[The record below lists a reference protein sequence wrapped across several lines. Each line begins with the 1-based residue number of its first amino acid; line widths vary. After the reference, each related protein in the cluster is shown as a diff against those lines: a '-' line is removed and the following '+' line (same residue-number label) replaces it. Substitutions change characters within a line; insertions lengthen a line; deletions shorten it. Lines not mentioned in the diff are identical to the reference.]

1 MKLTAEQTNKAAS
14 LIIGAAYFLLAVALI
29 RVVL

>member
-1 MKLTAEQTNKAAS
+1 MKLTTDQTNKAAAV
-14 LIIGAAYFLLAVALI
+14 LIGAAYFLLAVALI